1 MSTILCR
8 YPDNLYL
15 RFVDLNIWVPFIG
28 VIERAV
34 ALRFERLCVAADIQN
49 LEGFEGREMCQ
60 KKPSLA
66 FEQCR
71 HVIRQ
76 LVAQYR
82 ASNPRVYGSVLRRE
96 DTEDSDLDILVD
108 PMPET
113 TLFDLGGLQ
122 EALAEALSVKV
133 DVKTPRDLPDRIRD
147 RVLSEAVPV

>member
-1 MSTILCR
+1 
-8 YPDNLYL
+8 
-15 RFVDLNIWVPFIG
+15 
-28 VIERAV
+28 
-34 ALRFERLCVAADIQN
+34 
-49 LEGFEGREMCQ
+49 MCQ

-76 LVAQYR
+76 LVAQHR

-122 EALAEALSVKV
+122 EALAEALNVKV
-133 DVKTPRDLPDRIRD
+133 DVKTPGDFPERIRD